1 MFGFLHKQVRYF
13 LVSVRK
19 KFSERQ
25 FLLLACVIVGL
36 SSGSA
41 AIILKLFAFHIHR
54 LIDEKTQGGIWTF
67 LYVLLPSIGIFFT
80 VWFINKIL
88 KGNFLKGNDKIIY
101 AIAKK
106 SSILP
111 FSQIYSHVITS
122 ALTVGSGGSAGL
134 ESPIVATGA
143 AIGSNFARTYYLS
156 YKERTLLLACGVA
169 GGIAAAFNAPIAGV
183 LFALEV
189 FLIDVSINAFI
200 PLIIAAA
207 SGALLSKII
216 LKEGILLYFKLEQP
230 FNYNNVPFYIILGL
244 LAGAVSLYYAKVF
257 TFLDHKL
264 LAIKLKYK
272 RALIG
277 SLLLAV
283 LILFFPSLF
292 GEGYTSISSLANMR
306 PELIFQKSIIR
317 DVFANEWMIFIGVT
331 LVMFFKVFAAA
342 FTIGG
347 GGNGGN
353 FAPSLF
359 VGAYLGFAF
368 SGLLHLLY
376 VHNIPDS
383 NYTIVAMAGVLSG
396 VVYAPLT
403 GIFLIAEITG
413 GYELMIPLMIVSAIS
428 YMIVKAFEPVSME
441 MKNLLLHRN
450 VHVHN
455 KDKFLLNRLE
465 ISELIEM
472 DYDSL
477 DANQQLPAISTII
490 AQSKRNTFPVVDKK
504 GKLLGIIKLINI
516 KSILFQPEQNRKIYA
531 KELMEK
537 PPAVIELTEDL
548 NSIMDKFDTT
558 GVDQLPIVD
567 KEIYIGFMSKTMLL
581 TRYRKEIL
589 DSF

>member
-1 MFGFLHKQVRYF
+1 MFGFVHKQVRYF
-13 LVSVRK
+13 LVSIRK
-19 KFSERQ
+19 KLSETQ
-25 FLLLACVIVGL
+25 FLHIACVIVGL
-36 SSGSA
+36 SSASA
-41 AIILKLFAFHIHR
+41 AIVLKLFAFYIHR
-54 LIDEKTQGGIWTF
+54 FIEHSTENSSWPF
-67 LYVLLPSIGIFFT
+67 LYVFLPAIGIFFT
-80 VWFINKIL
+80 VWFVNRIL
-88 KGNFLKGNDKIIY
+88 KGNFYKGNDKIIY
-101 AIAKK
+101 AIAKN

-111 FSQIYSHVITS
+111 LSQMYSHVLTS
-122 ALTVGSGGSAGL
+122 AITIGSGGSAGL

-207 SGALLSKII
+207 SGALLSKIV
-216 LKEGILLYFKLEQP
+216 LKEGILLYFNLQAP
-230 FNYNNVPFYIILGL
+230 FNYNNVPYYIILGI
-244 LAGAVSLYYAKVF
+244 LAGFVSLYYAKMF
-257 TFLDHKL
+257 TFLEHKL
-264 LAIKLKYK
+264 AAVKLKYK

-277 SLLLAV
+277 ALLLAA

-292 GEGYTSISSLANMR
+292 GEGYTSITSLATMR
-306 PELIFQKSIIR
+306 PERIFEKSILKGFFTDGWAI
-317 DVFANEWMIFIGVT
+317 FAGVT
-331 LVMFFKVFAAA
+331 LVMLFKVFGAA

-368 SGLLHLLY
+368 ATLLQLLGF
-376 VHNIPDS
+376 HDIPVS
-383 NYTIVAMAGVLSG
+383 NLTIVAMAGILSG

-413 GYELMIPLMIVSAIS
+413 GYELMIPLMIVAAIS

-441 MKNLLLHRN
+441 MKNLALHRN
-450 VHVHN
+450 VHMHD
-455 KDKFLLNRLE
+455 KDKFLLSRLE
-465 ISELIEM
+465 VNELIET

-477 DANQQLPAISTII
+477 DANQLLPVISTII
-490 AQSKRNTFPVVDKK
+490 TTSKRNTFPVVDKR

-516 KSILFQPEQNRKIYA
+516 KSILFQPDQNKRIYA

-537 PPAVIELTEDL
+537 PAAVIELTEDL
-548 NSIMDKFDTT
+548 NTIMDKFDTT

-567 KEIYIGFMSKTMLL
+567 KGIYIGFMSKTNLL

>member
-1 MFGFLHKQVRYF
+1 MFGFVHKQVRYF
-13 LVSVRK
+13 LVSIRK
-19 KFSERQ
+19 KLSESQ
-25 FLLLACVIVGL
+25 FLHIACVIVGL
-36 SSGSA
+36 SSASA
-41 AIILKLFAFHIHR
+41 AIVLKLFAFHIHR
-54 LIDEKTQGGIWTF
+54 LIEQGTQGGVWPY
-67 LYVLLPSIGIFFT
+67 LYVLLPAIGIFFT
-80 VWFINKIL
+80 VWFINQIL
-88 KGNFLKGNDKIIY
+88 KGNFFKGNDKIIY

-111 FSQIYSHVITS
+111 LSQIYSHVITS
-122 ALTVGSGGSAGL
+122 AITVGSGGSAGL

-189 FLIDVSINAFI
+189 FLIDVNISAFI

-216 LKEGILLYFKLEQP
+216 LKEGILLYFNLQVP
-230 FNYNNVPFYIILGL
+230 FNYNNVPYYIILGI
-244 LAGAVSLYYAKVF
+244 LAGFVSLYYAKTF
-257 TFLDHKL
+257 TILEHKL
-264 LAIKLKYK
+264 SAIKLKYK

-277 SLLLAV
+277 AVLLAV
-283 LILFFPSLF
+283 LILFFPSFF
-292 GEGYTSISSLANMR
+292 GEGYTSITSLATMR
-306 PELIFQKSIIR
+306 PERIFEKSIIKNL
-317 DVFANEWMIFIGVT
+317 FYNEWLIFIGVT
-331 LVMFFKVFAAA
+331 LAMLFKVFAAA

-368 SGLLHLLY
+368 ATLLHLLG
-376 VHNIPDS
+376 VPNVPIS
-383 NYTIVAMAGVLSG
+383 NFTIVAMAGILSG

-413 GYELMIPLMIVSAIS
+413 GYELMIPLMIVAAIS
-428 YMIVKAFEPVSME
+428 YIIVRAFEPVSME
-441 MKNLLLHRN
+441 MKNLVLHRN
-450 VHVHN
+450 VHMHD
-455 KDKFLLNRLE
+455 KDKFLLSRLE
-465 ISELIEM
+465 VNELIET
-472 DYDSL
+472 DYDL
-477 DANQQLPAISTII
+477 IDGNQQLPVIAGII
-490 AQSKRNTFPVVDKK
+490 TASKRNTFPVVDKK
-504 GKLLGIIKLINI
+504 GRLLGIIKLINI
-516 KSILFQPEQNRKIYA
+516 KSILFQPEINKRIYA

-537 PPAVIELTEDL
+537 PPATIDLTEDL

-558 GVDQLPIVD
+558 GVDQLPILD
-567 KEIYIGFMSKTMLL
+567 KDIYIGFMSKTSLL